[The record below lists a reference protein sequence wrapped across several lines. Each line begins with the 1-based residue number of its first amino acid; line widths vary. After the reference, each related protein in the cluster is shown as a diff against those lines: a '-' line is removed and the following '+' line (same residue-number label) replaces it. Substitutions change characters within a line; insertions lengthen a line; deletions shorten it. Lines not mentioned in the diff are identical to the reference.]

1 MSGRSLTDI
10 AAQNGL
16 RKCESMSRYYNDEL
30 YHFGVKHRSGRYKW
44 GSGERPYQSEGG
56 VHTGKVS
63 GNGFTA
69 RDSTAFSRA
78 AAKAKYNAYTY
89 AQPNIKQGKG
99 KADKSAFEVTADRT
113 SKALDSASS
122 TIRSFHGLKS
132 SAQDAQNAFKAS
144 KMSDEELRKVVQ
156 RRNLEDQYVRAMHDP
171 AMDRGYDRAMAVLS
185 LFGASASVMG
195 GVAGIYSA
203 FHNKVQIVDKD

>member
-1 MSGRSLTDI
+1 MDI

-16 RKCESMSRYYNDEL
+16 RKCEPMSRYYNDEL
-30 YHFGVKHRSGRYKW
+30 YHFGIKHRSGRYKW
-44 GSGERPYQSEGG
+44 GSGERPYQGEGG
-56 VHTGKVS
+56 VHTGKVR

-69 RDSTAFSRA
+69 RDSTGFSRA

-144 KMSDEELRKVVQ
+144 KMSDEQLRKVVQ
-156 RRNLEDQYVRAMHDP
+156 RRNLEEQYVRAMHDP
-171 AMDRGYDRAMAVLS
+171 STDIGYDRAMAVLQLVGS
-185 LFGASASVMG
+185 GMTVVGGA
-195 GVAGIYSA
+195 AGIYSA

>member
-1 MSGRSLTDI
+1 
-10 AAQNGL
+10 
-16 RKCESMSRYYNDEL
+16 MSRYYNEDYLE
-30 YHFGVKHRSGRYKW
+30 HFGIKHRSGRYKW
-44 GSGERPYQSEGG
+44 GSGERPYQGEGG
-56 VHTGKVS
+56 VHTGKVR

-69 RDSTAFSRA
+69 RDSTGFSRA

-113 SKALDSASS
+113 SKALDSASG

-156 RRNLEDQYVRAMHDP
+156 RRNLEEQYVRAMHDP
-171 AMDRGYDRAMAVLS
+171 STDIGYNRTMAVLQLVGS
-185 LFGASASVMG
+185 GATVLG
-195 GVAGIYSA
+195 GAAGIYSA

>member
-1 MSGRSLTDI
+1 MDI

-16 RKCESMSRYYNDEL
+16 RKCEPMSRYFNYAEGDYLE
-30 YHFGVKHRSGRYKW
+30 HFGIKHRSGRYKW
-44 GSGERPYQSEGG
+44 GSGERPFQGEGG

-69 RDSTAFSRA
+69 RDSTGFSRA

-113 SKALDSASS
+113 SKALDSASG

-185 LFGASASVMG
+185 LFGATTSVMG
-195 GVAGIYSA
+195 GAAGIYSA